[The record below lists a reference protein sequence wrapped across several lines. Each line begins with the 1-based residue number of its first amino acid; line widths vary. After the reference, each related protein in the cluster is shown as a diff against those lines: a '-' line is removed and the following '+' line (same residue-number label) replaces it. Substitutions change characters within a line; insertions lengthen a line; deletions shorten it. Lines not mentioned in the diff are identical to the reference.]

1 MSANK
6 GGRPA
11 RNETKASVVKLDLA
25 NGWLPPGVA
34 EDDSNREV
42 CRQLKVMWFRLTERQ
57 QRLVMMFE
65 VNPDLNAIARKCGF
79 SGNEPQQKAEE
90 DIRLPIVQKVM
101 RLRNTLVGG
110 TLPTIIARRL
120 LASAILG
127 THEIQ
132 FSGSQWLMAIR
143 LNAMLAGEFVPEVEE
158 KDLPA
163 GATNDATREES
174 DRIMAG
180 VMGATNAADLLK
192 QRSREAQRERKE
204 ASKIQMEP
212 VEQAPAAPVTELS
225 AAERIKQS
233 RAK

>member
-1 MSANK
+1 MTANK
-6 GGRPA
+6 GGRPF
-11 RNETKASVVKLDLA
+11 KDKPPASVVKLDLA

-42 CRQLKVMWFRLTERQ
+42 CRQLRVMWVRLTERQ

-65 VNPDLNAIARKCGF
+65 NNPDLPAIAKKCGF
-79 SGNEPQQKAEE
+79 SGNNPHQKAEE
-90 DIRLPIVQKVM
+90 DLKLPITQKVM

-180 VMGATNAADLLK
+180 VMGAGNAADLLK
-192 QRSREAQRERKE
+192 QRSKEARRER
-204 ASKIQMEP
+204 
-212 VEQAPAAPVTELS
+212 EQANQVDMGETKKPEPAPVTELS
-225 AAERIKQS
+225 AAERIKAS
-233 RAK
+233 RG